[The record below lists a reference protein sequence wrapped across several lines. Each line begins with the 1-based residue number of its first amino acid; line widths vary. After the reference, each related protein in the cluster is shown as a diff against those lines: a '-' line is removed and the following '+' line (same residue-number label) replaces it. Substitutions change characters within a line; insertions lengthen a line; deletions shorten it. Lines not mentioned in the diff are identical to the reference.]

1 MNRPAVVSA
10 AEWQDAREALLRKEK
25 ELTHALDR
33 LAAERRRLPMTPL
46 TKPYLFTAPDGTTTT
61 LTGLFDGKRQLV
73 IYHFMREPDDPH
85 VCGGCSTFTDNL
97 ADHTAEHLAARD
109 TRLILVSR
117 APQDEIE
124 PLRRRMGW
132 TVPWY
137 SSFGSDFSDDLGL
150 GGMFGL
156 SVLLRD
162 GDDVFR
168 TYFTSGRGVD
178 RLRLDFNLLDL
189 TPYGR
194 QEAWEDSPDGWPQTP
209 TMQWLRPHDEYGS
222 N

>member
-1 MNRPAVVSA
+1 MNRPPVVSA
-10 AEWQDAREALLRKEK
+10 EEWQEARDALLVKEK

-46 TKPYLFTAPDGTTTT
+46 EGPYEFTAPDGSTVD
-61 LTGLFDGKRQLV
+61 LPGLFDGKRQLV
-73 IYHFMREPDDPH
+73 IYHFMREPGDPH

-97 ADHTAEHLAARD
+97 AEFTRAHLGARD

-124 PLRRRMGW
+124 PLRSRMGW

-137 SSFGSDFSDDLGL
+137 SSYGSAFSDDLGL

-194 QEAWEDSPDGWPQTP
+194 QETWEDSPDGWPRTP
-209 TMQWLRPHDEYGS
+209 TMQWLRPHDEYGT